1 MAIEDYLAAVL
12 RRLADIYAQM
22 DKAAGPVLFRDVGP
36 YRHFRHE
43 TLTESLACYL
53 KGIKCIST
61 LNASIVLLRHGYTQE
76 VGALCRMVDDFCNE
90 IFFLLLPQG
99 NDGFSGDQIR
109 FLENFFQ
116 EEFDKPADPLGSV
129 QKRDT
134 VAVKKIHATFG
145 KLAAGELNPSDA
157 QELLRTV
164 HQAFSG
170 YVHGAY
176 PHIME
181 MYGGNP
187 PQFHVTGMLDTPR
200 IPEWRGQ
207 VIGYV
212 QRLIIASVFVA
223 RKLGVTDLEAPLRA
237 LLEEFEATTG
247 TKPVLPPSGMLKAY
261 KNSLTGRGDRYRRA
275 T

>member
-1 MAIEDYLAAVL
+1 MAIEDYLADVL
-12 RRLADIYAQM
+12 RRLESIYAEM
-22 DKAAGPVLFRDVGP
+22 AKATGPVLFRDVEPG
-36 YRHFRHE
+36 RQFRHE

-61 LNASIVLLRHGYTQE
+61 LNAAIVLLRQGYTQE
-76 VGALCRMVDDFCNE
+76 VGALCRMIDDFCNE

-99 NDGFSGDQIR
+99 KDSFSDDQIR

-116 EEFDKPADPLGSV
+116 EEFDKPTDPLGSA

-134 VAVKKIHATFG
+134 LAVKKIHATFG

-157 QELLRTV
+157 QEILRTV

-170 YVHGAY
+170 YIHGAY

-187 PQFHVTGMLDTPR
+187 PRFHVTGMLNTPR

-207 VIGYV
+207 IVGYV

-237 LLEEFEATTG
+237 LLEEFEVKTG
-247 TKPVLPPSGMLKAY
+247 TRPALPASDMLKSY
-261 KNSLTGRGDRYRRA
+261 KKNRA

>member
-1 MAIEDYLAAVL
+1 MMIEDYLAQTL
-12 RRLADIYAQM
+12 QILEQLYAKM
-22 DKAAGPVLFRDVGP
+22 DKVAGQLLYKDMGP
-36 YRHFRHE
+36 YRQFRHE
-43 TLTESLACYL
+43 TFTESLACYL
-53 KGIKCIST
+53 KGIKAMST
-61 LNASIVLLRHGYTQE
+61 LNAGIELLRQGYVQE

-90 IFFLLLPQG
+90 IFFLLLPHGENGQ
-99 NDGFSGDQIR
+99 FSEDQIR

-116 EEFDKPADPLGSV
+116 EEFDKPADPLRST

-181 MYGGNP
+181 MYGGNSP
-187 PQFHVTGMLDTPR
+187 RFHVSGMLGTPR
-200 IPEWRGQ
+200 ITEWRGQ
-207 VIGYV
+207 LVGYV

-223 RKLGVTDLEAPLRA
+223 RKMGVPDLEAPLRA
-237 LLEEFEATTG
+237 LLEEFEKTTG
-247 TKPVLPPSGMLKAY
+247 TEPVLKASEILAEY
-261 KNSLTGRGDRYRRA
+261 KKKHA
-275 T
+275 TE

>member
-1 MAIEDYLAAVL
+1 VPLEDYLAETLQKLEQFYV
-12 RRLADIYAQM
+12 QM
-22 DKAAGPVLFRDVGP
+22 DKAAGQLLYRDVGP
-36 YRHFRHE
+36 YRQFRHE
-43 TLTESLACYL
+43 SFTESLACYL
-53 KGIKCIST
+53 KGIKAIST
-61 LNASIVLLRHGYTQE
+61 LNASIVLLRQGYAQE

-99 NDGFSGDQIR
+99 ENGTFSDDQIR

-116 EEFDKPADPLGSV
+116 EEFDKPADPLRST

-170 YVHGAY
+170 YIHGAY

-187 PQFHVTGMLDTPR
+187 PRFHVSGMLGTPR
-200 IPEWRGQ
+200 IAEWRGQ
-207 VIGYV
+207 LVGYV
-212 QRLIIASVFVA
+212 QRFIIATVFIA
-223 RKLGVTDLEAPLRA
+223 RKMGVTDLEAPLRA
-237 LLEEFEATTG
+237 LLEDFEKATR
-247 TKPVLPPSGMLKAY
+247 TKPLLKASEMLTKY
-261 KNSLTGRGDRYRRA
+261 KKERA

>member
-1 MAIEDYLAAVL
+1 MTIEDYLEQAL
-12 RRLADIYAQM
+12 HRLEQFYAEM
-22 DKAAGPVLFRDVGP
+22 DSAAGPVLFRDIGP
-36 YRHFRHE
+36 YRQFRHE
-43 TLTESLACYL
+43 NITESLACYL
-53 KGIKCIST
+53 KGIKSIST
-61 LNASIVLLRHGYTQE
+61 LNACVVLLRHGCTQE

-90 IFFLLLPQG
+90 IFFLLLPQA
-99 NDGFSGDQIR
+99 SGSYSDDQIR

-116 EEFDKPADPLGSV
+116 EEFDKPADPLRSA

-134 VAVKKIHATFG
+134 VSTKKIHATFG
-145 KLAAGELNPSDA
+145 KLAAGEMNPSDA

-181 MYGGNP
+181 MYGGDP
-187 PQFHVTGMLDTPR
+187 PRFHPTGMLGTPR
-200 IPEWRGQ
+200 VKEWQGQ
-207 VIGYV
+207 LVGYV

-223 RKLGVTDLEAPLRA
+223 RKLGVTSLEAPLRQC
-237 LLEEFEATTG
+237 LEEFESDTG
-247 TKPVLPPSGMLKAY
+247 TKPLLPASALLDAY
-261 KNSLTGRGDRYRRA
+261 KKQRA

>member
-1 MAIEDYLAAVL
+1 MPIEDYLTSS
-12 RRLADIYAQM
+12 LAQLEALYRAM
-22 DKAAGPVLFRDVGP
+22 DSAAGPVLFRDVGP
-36 YRHFRHE
+36 YHQFRHE
-43 TLTESLACYL
+43 RLTESLACYL
-53 KGIKCIST
+53 KGIKAIST
-61 LNASIVLLRHGYTQE
+61 LNACVLLLRSGHTQE

-90 IFFLLLPQG
+90 ILFLLVPQAG
-99 NDGFSGDQIR
+99 DNFSEDQLR

-116 EEFDKPADPLGSV
+116 EEFERPDDPLRSE

-134 VAVKKIHATFG
+134 VSMKKIFATFG
-145 KLAAGELNPSDA
+145 KLAAGEVNPSDA

-187 PQFHVTGMLDTPR
+187 PRFHVSGMLGTPR
-200 IPEWRGQ
+200 VNEWQ
-207 VIGYV
+207 NQLVGYV

-223 RKLGVTDLEAPLRA
+223 RKMGATDLEVRIRA
-237 LLEEFEATTG
+237 LLEEFEQNTG
-247 TKPVLPPSGMLKAY
+247 TKPFLKAGAMLDQY
-261 KNSLTGRGDRYRRA
+261 KKNRPT
-275 T
+275 

>member
-1 MAIEDYLAAVL
+1 MAIEDYLDESLGRLEQIYATMDAAV
-12 RRLADIYAQM
+12 
-22 DKAAGPVLFRDVGP
+22 GPVSFRDIGP
-36 YRHFRHE
+36 YRQFRHE
-43 TLTESLACYL
+43 RPTESVACYL
-53 KGIKCIST
+53 KGIKAIST
-61 LNASIVLLRHGYTQE
+61 LYACVLLLRAGHTQE
-76 VGALCRMVDDFCNE
+76 VAALCRMVDDFCNE
-90 IFFLLLPQG
+90 ILFLLVPQ
-99 NDGFSGDQIR
+99 DGDDYSEEQIR

-116 EEFDKPADPLGSV
+116 EEFEHPGDPLRSL

-134 VAVKKIHATFG
+134 VPMKKIFATFG
-145 KLAAGELNPSDA
+145 KLASGEVNPSDA

-187 PQFHVTGMLDTPR
+187 PRFHVSGMLQTPR
-200 IPEWRGQ
+200 VREWQ
-207 VIGYV
+207 TQLIGYV
-212 QRLIIASVFVA
+212 QRLIIVSGFVA
-223 RKLGVTDLEAPLRA
+223 RKLGVIEHELPLRA

-247 TKPVLPPSGMLKAY
+247 TKPVLKASEMLKEY
-261 KNSLTGRGDRYRRA
+261 KRRRA